1 MSNKNETDLYVNVH
15 GLEDMKALNS
25 ELEHSF
31 NLLTGIVEHVKYL
44 RNEDGIDQDA
54 ADLIVKKIAKRLT
67 QGFPSTD
74 IEVEKED
81 KSPFA
86 GITFNGKPV
95 SKDKYMTLYED
106 YVKRCSGTNK
116 E

>member
-31 NLLTGIVEHVKYL
+31 NLLTEIT
-44 RNEDGIDQDA
+44 
-54 ADLIVKKIAKRLT
+54 DLLVKKIAKRLT